1 METKIELKINKS
13 ISRLAGNSYG
23 QEIYN
28 TQVKDVIDFSGKNLI
43 IIPNYIEDIAISFV
57 QGFTLEIFEKISKD
71 AFFDHIDIQ
80 ANEKVKNKFIKAV
93 FF

>member
-1 METKIELKINKS
+1 MDIKIELKFTKS

-28 TQVKDVIDFSGKNLI
+28 KQVKDLIDFSGKNLI
-43 IIPNYIEDIAISFV
+43 IIPSHIEDIAISFV
-57 QGFTLEIFEKISKD
+57 QGFTYEIFEKISKD
-71 AFFDHIDIQ
+71 MFFEHISID
-80 ANEKVKNKFIKAV
+80 ANEKIRNKFMKAA

>member
-1 METKIELKINKS
+1 MDTKIELKFKNS

-28 TQVKDVIDFSGKNLI
+28 KQVRDIIDFSSKTI
-43 IIPNYIEDIAISFV
+43 IVFPNYIEDIAISFV
-57 QGFTLEIFEKISKD
+57 QGFTLGIFEKLSKD
-71 AFFDHIDIQ
+71 VFLDHFIIE
-80 ANEKVKNKFIKAV
+80 ANEKIKSKFIKAA